1 MLQSQLWKK
10 GGQLRMPTSEAV
22 ERKVKDGIH
31 KRWGQIEIEPGE
43 TCNSALDI

>member
-1 MLQSQLWKK
+1 
-10 GGQLRMPTSEAV
+10 V

-31 KRWGQIEIEPGE
+31 KHWGRIEIEPGE